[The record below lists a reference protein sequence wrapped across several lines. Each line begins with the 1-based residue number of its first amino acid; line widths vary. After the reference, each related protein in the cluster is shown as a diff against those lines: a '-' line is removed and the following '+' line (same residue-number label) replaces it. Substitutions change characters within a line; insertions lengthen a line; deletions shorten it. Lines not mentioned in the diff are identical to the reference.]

1 MMLIGIIGTA
11 FINSSLCK
19 KLTMTNE
26 TAVEININIKIDKE
40 ELFRAVKNLKKGFM
54 KS

>member
-1 MMLIGIIGTA
+1 MLIGIIGTA

-26 TAVEININIKIDKE
+26 TAVEINSNIKIDKE
-40 ELFRAVKNLKKGFM
+40 LLRAVKSLKKGFM